1 MGRVLVLFGPTASG
15 KTELLLHLFGKSSTA
30 RLKTQKRFLDA
41 PGAQKAEVIS
51 ADSMQV
57 YKGLDIG
64 TAKPSPA
71 ERAVLPHHLIDIL
84 DPSCQWTAGDFVR
97 IADEAAREISDRG
110 ALPVVS
116 GGTGFYLKNFVDGLP
131 EAPPSNAEIRAALKT
146 ELAGRGAAALFAE
159 MAASDP
165 VSASRIHPN
174 DHYRILRALEV
185 FRLAG
190 KPLSAFERS
199 SAASREARAREYQ
212 FIILGLD
219 MERERLYA
227 KTNKRVEEM
236 FNAGLAEEV
245 KSLFE
250 KNINPDMPAMNA
262 IGYKEF
268 FVWDGAWRLNDDI
281 DIVKEKIKQN
291 TRNYAKR
298 QLTFFRKFSKDAD
311 AAGLPIRWFSA
322 GLSDHTNSIKE
333 IEAFIS
339 SSDNPI

>member
-1 MGRVLVLFGPTASG
+1 
-15 KTELLLHLFGKSSTA
+15 
-30 RLKTQKRFLDA
+30 
-41 PGAQKAEVIS
+41 
-51 ADSMQV
+51 
-57 YKGLDIG
+57 
-64 TAKPSPA
+64 
-71 ERAVLPHHLIDIL
+71 LIDIL

-97 IADEAAREISDRG
+97 AADEAAREISARG

-116 GGTGFYLKNFVDGLP
+116 GGTGFYLKNFVEGTP

-146 ELAGRGAAALFAE
+146 ELAERGAAALFTE
-159 MAASDP
+159 MAAADP

-185 FRLAG
+185 FRLGG

-199 SAASREARAREYQ
+199 SAASRDARAREYQ

-227 KTNKRVEEM
+227 KINKRVEKM

-250 KNINPDMPAMNA
+250 KKLNPDIPAMNA

-268 FVWDGAWRLNDDI
+268 FVWDGAWHLSDDI
-281 DIVKEKIKQN
+281 YFVKEKIKQN

-311 AAGLPIRWFSA
+311 AAGLSVRWFSVDTPDCA
-322 GLSDHTNSIKE
+322 NYIKSL
-333 IEAFIS
+333 FQ
-339 SSDNPI
+339 N